1 MPCGRREVDLC
12 TMILE
17 DHFGPTVARVGQMC
31 LREKLTLGGVIV
43 AMQRVKGGEEK
54 IPPKKVRR
62 ALSVLEQ
69 HNLLTIGLDS
79 AYRAT
84 YETNPDAV
92 QMMMTF
98 PRACL
103 TAKKL
108 YGSAAEAICE
118 ELASKGRLSCSEAIR
133 RVRERLELPAAEL
146 KQKFC
151 WLAESQFLVR
161 CPPIESKCRGTPVY
175 AAVWEKFAMP
185 DEIAEMPDTTEEEA
199 AKQAACSM
207 EEDIKPDINLL
218 KASRKRK
225 APIAEVKKEETKK
238 KADPDASVLWQINI
252 SRFRRYVRD
261 EIVLEQVCGRMR
273 SNDET
278 GNSEKSA
285 QNVEMALRAL
295 LKVAELKSP
304 NPDSNQTPPITLM
317 DVVRAA
323 KEAEMTITKQDLDW
337 AFALIVDDSRGIV
350 RKAGDSGGGLFV
362 LDFDKALL
370 LAVDSHV
377 DSLIREQIDSK
388 AVRIRRLIR
397 ARGYLEE
404 ETIDKTVMM
413 SAKQTRD
420 LLYSMLEENY
430 VCVKPIGRTND
441 FAPARTIGLYYVD
454 QPQTVRTLIESTC
467 MMLRNIIVRR
477 LQLEKDSKHL
487 LERQLKMVNIMNG
500 IDASQNIDEEE
511 KRQQKAEVEDM
522 YMPADVRR
530 DLEIFQKNLSLLHT
544 SEIEIEKVLFTF
556 RAYLKSVTTL
566 RFQPPQ

>member
-17 DHFGPTVARVGQMC
+17 DHFGTTAARVGSMC
-31 LREKLTLGGVIV
+31 LREKLNLGGVIV
-43 AMQRVKGGEEK
+43 AMQRVKEGEEK

-62 ALSVLEQ
+62 ALAVLEQ
-69 HNLLTIGLDS
+69 HNLLRLGVDS
-79 AYRAT
+79 AYRTT
-84 YETNPDAV
+84 YETNPEAV

-133 RVRERLELPAAEL
+133 RARQRLQLPVGEL
-146 KQKFC
+146 KQKFS
-151 WLAESQFLVR
+151 WLAESQFLIR
-161 CPPIESKCRGTPVY
+161 CPPVESKLRGTPVF

-185 DEIAEMPDTTEEEA
+185 DEIASMPDTTEEEA
-199 AKQAACSM
+199 AKQATVNM

-225 APIAEVKKEETKK
+225 VPSGEERKLDEESKTKP
-238 KADPDASVLWQINI
+238 DPDASILWQINI
-252 SRFRRYVRD
+252 PRFKRYIRD

-273 SNDET
+273 SNDEA
-278 GNSEKSA
+278 SEKSA
-285 QNVEMALRAL
+285 QNVELAMRAL
-295 LKVAELKSP
+295 LKVAELRSP
-304 NPDSNQTPPITLM
+304 NPDANQTPPITLM
-317 DVVRAA
+317 DVVRSA
-323 KEAEMTITKQDLDW
+323 KDAEMAITKQELDW
-337 AFALIVDDSRGIV
+337 AFTLIVDDSRGIV

-362 LDFDKALL
+362 LDFDKALS
-370 LAVDSHV
+370 LAVDTHV
-377 DSLIREQIDSK
+377 DSLVREQIDSK

-397 ARGYLEE
+397 MKGYLEE
-404 ETIDKTVMM
+404 DTIDKTVMM

-454 QPQTVRTLIESTC
+454 QSQTVRTLIESTC
-467 MMLRNIIVRR
+467 MMLRNIIIRR
-477 LQLEKDSKHL
+477 LQLEKDNKYL
-487 LERQLKMVNIMNG
+487 IDRQMKMENIMNA
-500 IDASQNIDEEE
+500 IDTSENIDEDE
-511 KRQQKAEVEDM
+511 KRQQKAEVEEL
-522 YMPADVRR
+522 YMSADVRR
-530 DLEIFQKNLSLLHT
+530 DLEVFQKNLSLLHT
-544 SEIEIEKVLFTF
+544 SEIEVEKVLFTF
-556 RAYLKSVTTL
+556 RAYLRSVTTR
-566 RFQPPQ
+566 RFQ

>member
-1 MPCGRREVDLC
+1 MV
-12 TMILE
+12 LE
-17 DHFGPTVARVGQMC
+17 DHFGATVARVGTMC
-31 LREKLTLGGVIV
+31 LREKLTLGAVIV
-43 AMQRVKGGEEK
+43 AMQRVKEGEEK

-62 ALSVLEQ
+62 ALAVLEQ
-69 HNLLTIGLDS
+69 HNLVRIGLDS

-84 YETNPDAV
+84 YETNPEAV

-133 RVRERLELPAAEL
+133 RARGRLQLPAAEL
-146 KQKFC
+146 KQKFS
-151 WLAESQFLVR
+151 WLAESQFLTR
-161 CPPIESKCRGTPVY
+161 CPPVESKCRGTPVY

-199 AKQAACSM
+199 AKQAAWDM
-207 EEDIKPDINLL
+207 EEDVKPDISLL

-225 APIAEVKKEETKK
+225 APSGEEKKEESKK
-238 KADPDASVLWQINI
+238 KADPDASILWQINI
-252 SRFRRYVRD
+252 PRFKRYIRD

-273 SNDET
+273 SNDEA
-278 GNSEKSA
+278 SEKSA
-285 QNVEMALRAL
+285 QNVEMAMRAM
-295 LKVAELKSP
+295 LKVAELRAP
-304 NPDSNQTPPITLM
+304 NPEANQTPPITLM

-323 KEAEMTITKQDLDW
+323 KDAEMTITKQELDW
-337 AFALIVDDSRGIV
+337 AFTLIVDDSRGIV

-362 LDFDKALL
+362 LDFDKALS
-370 LAVDSHV
+370 LAVDTHV
-377 DSLIREQIDSK
+377 DSLVREQIDSK

-397 ARGYLEE
+397 TKGYLEE

-454 QPQTVRTLIESTC
+454 QAQTVRTLIESTC
-467 MMLRNIIVRR
+467 MMLRNIIIRR
-477 LQLEKDSKHL
+477 LQLEKDNKHL
-487 LERQLKMVNIMNG
+487 LDRQMKMENIMNA
-500 IDASQNIDEEE
+500 IDASDNIDEDE
-511 KRQQKAEVEDM
+511 KRQQKAEVEEL
-522 YMPADVRR
+522 YMSADVKR
-530 DLEIFQKNLSLLHT
+530 DLEVFQKNLSLLHT
-544 SEIEIEKVLFTF
+544 SEIEVEKVLFTF
-556 RAYLKSVTTL
+556 RAYLKSVTTR
-566 RFQPPQ
+566 RFQP